1 MATVSPQAM
10 ATVLPKATATQALY
24 RRWRSRTF
32 DQIIGQDH
40 VTHTLLNA
48 LRAGR
53 VGHAYLL
60 AGPRGT
66 GKTTTARV
74 LAKAVNCLDPQ
85 NGEPC
90 NRCNICRSLNEGRS
104 LDLIEIDAAS
114 NRGIDEIRALR
125 EKIAFSPSECR
136 YKVYVIDEVH
146 MLTNEAFNALLKTLE
161 EPPPHAIFV
170 MATTD
175 PQRIPLTVLSRCQR
189 FDFHRIPMSSL
200 KQKLVLI
207 CQQEG
212 IRIQP
217 AALEAIARHATGSFR
232 DAESLL
238 DQLVSFGTDEIT
250 VEAVRRIL
258 GSAPEE
264 VIAGIM
270 QALVAGDVGAGLKW
284 INEALESGV
293 EARQL
298 TREVLEYVR
307 GLLLVKSG
315 GVALL
320 DVSPE
325 TLKEMTQQA
334 DRLPLG
340 RLLQTARLFNG
351 AANLLKT
358 GIHSQL
364 PLELA
369 FVEAT
374 LPEESAG
381 SAGRG
386 GGSNDRTP
394 PARTVS
400 TPPLSGA
407 NSVARASP
415 AVTASRASEAAT
427 TSRTNETVTAPRTN
441 ETVTASRVSETA
453 PGMPAATPPVA
464 PSSPP
469 LAAGEDSAAQVSAS
483 PAVEPAEKTQ
493 PSSSIAAAASASA
506 PATASRASEK
516 TTAPPNVTTAD
527 VAWLKENWGRV
538 LRAIRPRSRVV
549 EALLKSCEPVSIQGN
564 TVTVSF
570 YHGFHKDKMNED
582 KNRLVVEQ
590 ALAEVAGQPCAVKF
604 VLCEG
609 NRQEREKQAAADRR
623 KELLQNPVVRDA
635 IAEFGAQV
643 VDVQ

>member
-1 MATVSPQAM
+1 MAA
-10 ATVLPKATATQALY
+10 QALY

-53 VGHAYLL
+53 VGHAYLF

-125 EKIAFSPSECR
+125 EKIAFAPSECR

-170 MATTD
+170 MATTE

-189 FDFHRIPMSSL
+189 FDFHRVPLSGI
-200 KQKLVLI
+200 KQKLELI
-207 CQQEG
+207 CQQES

-217 AALEAIARHATGSFR
+217 AALEAIARHATGSLR

-238 DQLVSFGTDEIT
+238 DQLVSFGMEEIT
-250 VEAVRRIL
+250 LDDVRRVL

-264 VIAGIM
+264 VIAGII

-284 INEALESGV
+284 INEALDGGV

-298 TREVLEYVR
+298 TREVLDYLR

-315 GVALL
+315 SAALL
-320 DVSPE
+320 DVTPE
-325 TLKEMTQQA
+325 SLKDMMQQA
-334 DRLPLG
+334 DRIALG
-340 RLLQTARLFNG
+340 RLLHTARLFNG

-358 GIHSQL
+358 GVHGQL

-369 FVEAT
+369 FVEAA
-374 LPEESAG
+374 LPEESANLTGKGAG
-381 SAGRG
+381 S
-386 GGSNDRTP
+386 SERTP
-394 PARTVS
+394 PERPAPTPSVRTVS
-400 TPPLSGA
+400 TPPMAEASP
-407 NSVARASP
+407 SARAEMAAP
-415 AVTASRASEAAT
+415 AVTAATPVQPPSTSPVPEADSDASAKASAAVGVAADRAVEKQSNSSAETAAS
-427 TSRTNETVTAPRTN
+427 TSAETV
-441 ETVTASRVSETA
+441 
-453 PGMPAATPPVA
+453 
-464 PSSPP
+464 
-469 LAAGEDSAAQVSAS
+469 AS
-483 PAVEPAEKTQ
+483 PNQV
-493 PSSSIAAAASASA
+493 
-506 PATASRASEK
+506 RVD
-516 TTAPPNVTTAD
+516 VT
-527 VAWLKENWGRV
+527 WLKNNWGQLLQAVR
-538 LRAIRPRSRVV
+538 RRSLPV
-549 EALLKSCEPVSIQGN
+549 EALLKSCEPVAVQDN
-564 TVTVSF
+564 VVTLGF
-570 YHGFHKDKMNED
+570 YGAWHKERMSGD
-582 KNRLVVEQ
+582 KNRVVVEE
-590 ALAEVAGQPCAVKF
+590 ALAEVTGKPYGVK
-604 VLCEG
+604 VALYEG
-609 NRQEREKQAAADRR
+609 NRQERERQATADRHE
-623 KELLQNPVVRDA
+623 ELLRNPVVREA
-635 IAEFGAQV
+635 IEEFGAKV